1 MAVSLKKPNTPI
13 REITPVH
20 LIDEEETI
28 VKSVH
33 SEPASKPETLKIVV
47 ASKQHSPAIVEPVPD
62 AKIIERGISPSY
74 SQLVQDNRQERLA
87 EIFRHPTEQEWSPF
101 EKIKEQLIP
110 IVKKSHKCETGC
122 FIAIAIAL
130 LSVPI
135 AIAMMLLS
143 QWLFMGIGFGLFVLA
158 CIAIY
163 LSVRISPYDIDGA
176 PSWNQSLHFADMICQ
191 IKSAQNLFICTSG
204 ADTQAT
210 FRKLKSLKDID
221 YRIFRPK
228 HCTDYEA
235 YKAITTDR
243 HSVFMIYD
251 EEYAQVICVDPLL
264 FK

>member
-1 MAVSLKKPNTPI
+1 MAVSLKKESI
-13 REITPVH
+13 MREYTPVH

-28 VKSVH
+28 VKPARF
-33 SEPASKPETLKIVV
+33 EPASKPKTLKIEVV
-47 ASKQHSPAIVEPVPD
+47 SEKQLPQAIETVSD
-62 AKIIERGISPSY
+62 IEVTEHDSFPSY

-87 EIFRHPTEQEWSPF
+87 GIFRHPTEQEWSPF

-130 LSVPI
+130 LSISV

-143 QWLFMGIGFGLFVLA
+143 QWLFMNIGFGLFVLA

-163 LSVRISPYDIDGA
+163 ISVRISPYDIDGA

-204 ADTQAT
+204 ADTKAT
-210 FRKLKSLKDID
+210 FKKLKSLQNTD
-221 YRIFRPK
+221 YRIFRPP

-235 YKAITTDR
+235 YKKITTDR